1 MKKAVVLRE
10 LENTKRVHI
19 EQMEKIEL
27 LLEGYFITEP
37 TELAKT
43 DCEFGRLF
51 YGNKDDFLPLI
62 GAQFFHKIDLL
73 HEKWHNEYANVYE
86 IFYKVRDQ
94 GIFSKLRGTHKIKQ
108 VEYDKANMYYSR
120 LNKTTTQL
128 LRMLDISI
136 RRVSSLND
144 SKFKN

>member
-1 MKKAVVLRE
+1 MQKAIVLKE
-10 LENTKRVHI
+10 LENAKKVHI

-51 YGNKDDFLPLI
+51 YGNKEDFLPLI
-62 GAQFFHKIDLL
+62 GAQFFQKIDLL
-73 HEKWHNEYANVYE
+73 HEKWHDEYAHVYE
-86 IFYKVRDQ
+86 IFYKVRKQ
-94 GIFSKLRGTHKIKQ
+94 GLFSKLRGTHKIKQ
-108 VEYDKANMYYSR
+108 IEYEKAKMYFTR
-120 LNKTTTQL
+120 LDKTTTQL

-136 RRVSSLND
+136 RRVSSLSD
-144 SKFKN
+144 AKFKN